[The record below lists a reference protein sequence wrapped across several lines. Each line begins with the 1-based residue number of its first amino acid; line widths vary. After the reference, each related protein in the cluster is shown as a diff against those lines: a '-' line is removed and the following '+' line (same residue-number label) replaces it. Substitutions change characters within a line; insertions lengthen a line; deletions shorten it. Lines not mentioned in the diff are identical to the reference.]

1 MVGDSLYRSSSFR
14 LSDGRRGLDDSC
26 IRRLRSVLLSRLDFW
41 DNPGLGVSRDFFCD
55 AVDSVVRLS
64 GLSNFLFCP
73 SFQFAGENTGYM
85 SRIRILP
92 EAVANRIA
100 AGEVVE
106 RPASVVKELLE
117 NALDAGAK
125 TIRVEVEAGGKRMIR
140 IIDDGHGMS
149 HDDALLAFERHATS
163 KLRSADDLL
172 SIPTL
177 GFRGEALPTIAAV
190 SRLLL
195 ETRAEEDAEG
205 TRVEFAGG
213 KLVNVKPAGLPAG
226 TTVSVADLFYSV
238 PARRKFLKSDTT
250 ELGHIASLVTHYA
263 LANPGRQFVL
273 TTPTQ
278 QIVDC
283 SPVERLAERVYQ
295 LFGKQ
300 SFDELIE
307 IPVVSAAFRAAIT
320 EPELEP
326 AEEKARLTVYGFTS
340 RPEIQRPNRNGIY
353 IFVNRRLVRD
363 RLILHAIH
371 EAYRNILP
379 SNVFPATLLF
389 LEMPY
394 DEVDVN
400 VHPAKIEV
408 RFRRSQFVHDF
419 TRDAIRQA
427 LMSARPIASFAAAA
441 AASGAL
447 QNANTSAASLSNA
460 PSMDPTAPS
469 IVPRAIIPAMEEIGL
484 GSGVGSDGGFDLTS
498 APLQP
503 IEQRFVFPAGPESL
517 VESSAAFGAPSLA
530 SEPPAPNWAANFA
543 AGNGSAP
550 ATLPHPDQIAD
561 LKPLGQVSSSFIVA
575 VNGEGL
581 WLVDQHVAHERVL
594 FEQHLE
600 ARRAGKV
607 ESQRMLMPMI
617 LELSPRQLVIYEKI
631 AEELSAN
638 GFEVELMGPR
648 SVAIQAAPA
657 GITGSDAEKLLTE
670 ILDGIERENAAISI
684 ETLQA
689 KIAASTACHAAI
701 KVNMPLD
708 QTKMEWLLAALAKT
722 DCPMSCPHGRPVVL
736 RYSIKEIEKAF
747 HRI

>member
-1 MVGDSLYRSSSFR
+1 
-14 LSDGRRGLDDSC
+14 
-26 IRRLRSVLLSRLDFW
+26 
-41 DNPGLGVSRDFFCD
+41 
-55 AVDSVVRLS
+55 
-64 GLSNFLFCP
+64 
-73 SFQFAGENTGYM
+73 M

-92 EAVANRIA
+92 EAVANKIA

-117 NALDAGAK
+117 NALDAGAR
-125 TIRVEVEAGGKRMIR
+125 TIRVETEVGGKRMIR
-140 IIDDGHGMS
+140 VIDDGHGMT

-163 KLRSADDLL
+163 KLKSADDLL
-172 SIPTL
+172 SISTL

-195 ETRAEEDAEG
+195 ETRDESEAEG
-205 TRVEFAGG
+205 TRLEFAGG
-213 KLVNVKPAGLPAG
+213 KLVGVKPAGLPAG
-226 TTVSVADLFYSV
+226 TTISVADLFYSV

-263 LANPGRQFVL
+263 LANPGKHFAL

-278 QIVDC
+278 EIINC
-283 SPVERLAERVYQ
+283 PPAEKLADRVYQ
-295 LFGKQ
+295 LFGRQ
-300 SFDELIE
+300 AMDELVE
-307 IPVVSAAFRAAIT
+307 IPAASAPFRAAIT

-326 AEEKARLTVYGFTS
+326 GEESATLTVRGFTS
-340 RPEIQRPNRNGIY
+340 RPEVQRANSSGIY
-353 IFVNRRLVRD
+353 IFVNKRLVRD
-363 RLILHAIH
+363 KLILHAIH
-371 EAYRNILP
+371 EAYRNIHP
-379 SNVFPATLLF
+379 HGISPATLLF

-400 VHPAKIEV
+400 VHPKKIEV

-419 TRDAIRQA
+419 ARDTVRQA
-427 LMSARPIASFAAAA
+427 LMNARAVPSFAAATASGGQQSSSGYASFASNAFGGLNPGAAPENGQFASTRSPLNA
-441 AASGAL
+441 AASG
-447 QNANTSAASLSNA
+447 
-460 PSMDPTAPS
+460 
-469 IVPRAIIPAMEEIGL
+469 VPRAIIPPMEEIGL
-484 GSGVGSDGGFDLTS
+484 GSGVGSGVGSDGGFDLTS

-503 IEQRFVFPAGPESL
+503 VPQRFAFESG
-517 VESSAAFGAPSLA
+517 SAFGAGIA
-530 SEPPAPNWAANFA
+530 PAPAIQPSAANWAANLA
-543 AGNGSAP
+543 APNADAP

-607 ESQRMLMPMI
+607 EAQRMLIPLVI
-617 LELSPRQLVIYEKI
+617 ELSPRQIVIYEKI
-631 AEELSAN
+631 AEELAAN
-638 GFEVELMGPR
+638 GFEVEPMGPR
-648 SVAIQAAPA
+648 SVAIQAVPA
-657 GITGSDAEKLLTE
+657 GVAGPDAEKLLTE

-684 ETLQA
+684 DTLQA

-736 RYSIKEIEKAF
+736 RYSLKEIERAF

>member
-1 MVGDSLYRSSSFR
+1 
-14 LSDGRRGLDDSC
+14 
-26 IRRLRSVLLSRLDFW
+26 
-41 DNPGLGVSRDFFCD
+41 
-55 AVDSVVRLS
+55 
-64 GLSNFLFCP
+64 
-73 SFQFAGENTGYM
+73 M

-92 EAVANRIA
+92 EAVANKIA

-125 TIRVEVEAGGKRMIR
+125 TMRIEVEQGGKRMIR
-140 IIDDGHGMS
+140 MMDDGHGMT

-172 SIPTL
+172 SISTL

-195 ETRAEEDAEG
+195 ETRDEAEADG
-205 TRVEFAGG
+205 TRIEFAGG

-226 TTVSVADLFYSV
+226 TTISVADIFYCV

-263 LANPGRQFVL
+263 LANPGKQFIL

-278 QIVDC
+278 EIINC
-283 SPVERLAERVYQ
+283 PPTEKLADRVYQ
-295 LFGKQ
+295 LFGRQ
-300 SFDELIE
+300 SLDELVE
-307 IPVVSAAFRAAIT
+307 IPAASAPFRAAIT
-320 EPELEP
+320 EPELDPE
-326 AEEKARLTVYGFTS
+326 EEKSSLTVSGFTS
-340 RPEIQRPNRNGIY
+340 RPDIQRTNRNGIY

-379 SNVFPATLLF
+379 PAVFPATLLF

-408 RFRRSQFVHDF
+408 RFRRSNFVHDY

-427 LMSARPIASFAAAA
+427 LMGARPIASFAASAA
-441 AASGAL
+441 AAPQYTGSVNVAFSGGI
-447 QNANTSAASLSNA
+447 TPA
-460 PSMDPTAPS
+460 PLESG
-469 IVPRAIIPAMEEIGL
+469 VPRAVIPPMEEI
-484 GSGVGSDGGFDLTS
+484 GVGSDGGFDLTV
-498 APLQP
+498 APMRP
-503 IEQRFVFPAGPESL
+503 VEQRIPFTSGT
-517 VESSAAFGAPSLA
+517 AFGAALA
-530 SEPPAPNWAANFA
+530 PAQISSAGNWAANLA
-543 AGNGSAP
+543 ASNADAP
-550 ATLPHPDQIAD
+550 ATLPRPEQIAD
-561 LKPLGQVSSSFIVA
+561 LKPLGQVSASFIVA

-607 ESQRMLMPMI
+607 EAQRMLMPLVI
-617 LELSPRQLVIYEKI
+617 ELSPRQIVTFEKI
-631 AEELSAN
+631 AEELNAN
-638 GFEVELMGPR
+638 GFEVEPMGPK
-648 SVAIQAAPA
+648 SVAIQAVPA
-657 GITGSDAEKLLTE
+657 GVGAPDAEKLLTE
-670 ILDGIERENAAISI
+670 ILDGLERENAAISI

-701 KVNMPLD
+701 KVNMPLE
-708 QTKMEWLLAALAKT
+708 QSKMEWLLDALAKT

-736 RYSIKEIEKAF
+736 RYSLKEIEKAF

>member
-1 MVGDSLYRSSSFR
+1 
-14 LSDGRRGLDDSC
+14 
-26 IRRLRSVLLSRLDFW
+26 
-41 DNPGLGVSRDFFCD
+41 
-55 AVDSVVRLS
+55 
-64 GLSNFLFCP
+64 
-73 SFQFAGENTGYM
+73 M

-92 EAVANRIA
+92 EAVANKIA

-117 NALDAGAK
+117 NAIDAGAK
-125 TIRVEVEAGGKRMIR
+125 TIRVEVEVGGKRMIR
-140 IIDDGHGMS
+140 VIDDGHGMS

-163 KLRSADDLL
+163 KLKSADDLL
-172 SIPTL
+172 SIATL

-195 ETRAEEDAEG
+195 ETRDEVEAEG
-205 TRVEFAGG
+205 ARIEFAGG
-213 KLVNVKPAGLPAG
+213 KLMGVKPAGLPAG
-226 TTVSVADLFYSV
+226 TTVSVADIFYCV

-263 LANPGRQFVL
+263 LANPGKQFIL
-273 TTPTQ
+273 STPTQ
-278 QIVDC
+278 EIINC
-283 SPVERLAERVYQ
+283 PPAEKLADRVYQ
-295 LFGKQ
+295 LFGRQ
-300 SFDELIE
+300 SLEELVE
-307 IPVVSAAFRAAIT
+307 IPAVSAPFRAAVT

-326 AEEKARLTVYGFTS
+326 GGEKASLTVSGFTS
-340 RPEIQRPNRNGIY
+340 RPDIQRMNRNGIY

-379 SNVFPATLLF
+379 PAVFPAMLLF

-394 DEVDVN
+394 EEVDVN

-427 LMSARPIASFAAAA
+427 LMGARPIARFAAAA
-441 AASGAL
+441 AAPQTAGGGNGAL
-447 QNANTSAASLSNA
+447 SGGITPA
-460 PSMDPTAPS
+460 PVDSG
-469 IVPRAIIPAMEEIGL
+469 VPRAMIPSMEEIGV
-484 GSGVGSDGGFDLTS
+484 GSGVGSDHGSSGGFDLTG
-498 APLQP
+498 APMRP
-503 IEQRFVFPAGPESL
+503 VEQRIPFASATAIGASIAPAQISTAGH
-517 VESSAAFGAPSLA
+517 
-530 SEPPAPNWAANFA
+530 WAANLA
-543 AGNGSAP
+543 APSAESP
-550 ATLPHPDQIAD
+550 ASLPRPEQIAD
-561 LKPLGQVSSSFIVA
+561 LKPLGQVSASFIVA
-575 VNGEGL
+575 VNGDGL

-600 ARRAGKV
+600 ARRAGKI
-607 ESQRMLMPMI
+607 EAQRILMPLVI
-617 LELSPRQLVIYEKI
+617 ELSPRQIVTFEKI
-631 AEELSAN
+631 AEELAAN
-638 GFEVELMGPR
+638 GFEVELMGPK
-648 SVAIQAAPA
+648 SVAIQAVPA
-657 GITGSDAEKLLTE
+657 GVIAPDAEKLLRE
-670 ILDGIERENAAISI
+670 ILDGMERENAAISI

-701 KVNMPLD
+701 KVNTPLE
-708 QTKMEWLLAALAKT
+708 QSKMEWLLDALAKT

>member
-1 MVGDSLYRSSSFR
+1 
-14 LSDGRRGLDDSC
+14 
-26 IRRLRSVLLSRLDFW
+26 
-41 DNPGLGVSRDFFCD
+41 
-55 AVDSVVRLS
+55 
-64 GLSNFLFCP
+64 
-73 SFQFAGENTGYM
+73 M

-92 EAVANRIA
+92 ESVANKIA

-125 TIRVEVEAGGKRMIR
+125 TIRIEVEAGGKRMIR
-140 IIDDGHGMS
+140 VIDDGHGMT

-163 KLRSADDLL
+163 KLKTADDLL
-172 SIPTL
+172 SIATL

-195 ETRAEEDAEG
+195 ETRDESEAEG

-226 TTVSVADLFYSV
+226 TTVSVADIFYCV

-263 LANPGRQFVL
+263 LANPGKQFIL

-278 QIVDC
+278 EIINC
-283 SPVERLAERVYQ
+283 SPAEKLADRVYQ
-295 LFGKQ
+295 LFGRQ
-300 SFDELIE
+300 ALDELVE
-307 IPVVSAAFRAAIT
+307 IPPVSAPFRAAIT

-326 AEEKARLTVYGFTS
+326 GEEKASLTVSGFTS
-340 RPEIQRPNRNGIY
+340 RPEVQRLNRNGIY

-379 SNVFPATLLF
+379 PTVFPATLLF

-408 RFRRSQFVHDF
+408 RFRRSNFVHDF
-419 TRDAIRQA
+419 TRDTIRQA

-441 AASGAL
+441 AGAPPIAGTGNGAFSGGM
-447 QNANTSAASLSNA
+447 TPGPVESG
-460 PSMDPTAPS
+460 
-469 IVPRAIIPAMEEIGL
+469 VPRAMIPPMEEIGL
-484 GSGVGSDGGFDLTS
+484 GSGVGSDGGFDLTG
-498 APLQP
+498 APMQP
-503 IEQRFVFPAGPESL
+503 VEQRIPFASGTAFDAAAPAQL
-517 VESSAAFGAPSLA
+517 SSAGNWA
-530 SEPPAPNWAANFA
+530 SAENWAANLA
-543 AGNGSAP
+543 APNADAP
-550 ATLPHPDQIAD
+550 ATLPRPEQIVD
-561 LKPLGQVSSSFIVA
+561 LKPLGQVRASFIIA

-581 WLVDQHVAHERVL
+581 WIVDQHVAHERVL

-600 ARRAGKV
+600 ARRAGKI
-607 ESQRMLMPMI
+607 EAQRMLMPLVI
-617 LELSPRQLVIYEKI
+617 ELSPRQIVTFEKI
-631 AEELSAN
+631 AEELAAN
-638 GFEVELMGPR
+638 GFEVEPMGPK
-648 SVAIQAAPA
+648 SVAIQAVPA
-657 GITGSDAEKLLTE
+657 GIIAPDAEKLLTE

-701 KVNMPLD
+701 KVNMPLE
-708 QTKMEWLLAALAKT
+708 QSKMEWLLDALAKT

-736 RYSIKEIEKAF
+736 RYSLKEIEKAF